1 MMKWKLKD
9 IKVARE
15 TESEIRK
22 LALETSFGFSNTN
35 NTLEAKYGILVK
47 RQDGSQILPNQIEQI
62 REAWVNIQ
70 SKFGGLSTLA
80 KEVKLKISH
89 TGDKFVFSSKA
100 SGVYVPK
107 MGTIAVTNKWGA
119 DSFQTIFA
127 HETAHFID
135 NKIGEQKGQRYF
147 SDNFEGKAG
156 VIARTF
162 RNLMNQKSESD
173 YTNCTKECFARA
185 MEQFFAI
192 ENFGY
197 GVKLANLGTYV
208 TERDYVSKDNYDNQ
222 LRPLIVDFLQSEKDF
237 FKYLVEIEEPQPTN
251 IESGEQPIEPVAETK
266 EEIKADEKAI
276 DELQKEPLQETQK
289 EAEQIKESEASPS
302 VEIPIE
308 TKTQPI
314 EQTMEN
320 KEEKGQENKPIS
332 STNINNWNVVPSVWK
347 NSKTIKKVTFV
358 NSPYDKSLQTLIKPF
373 LGTDTLRDQFMG
385 INFDQYG
392 ITGTNAHILAHIPMP
407 NKEFNGAYLTAVKG
421 AKGDMF
427 EGRYPDYLAVIPK
440 DTQESHPF
448 NAYKLLQY
456 LNVARKFANN
466 NTHAVA
472 LKISKDFNVGF
483 NADFLAEV
491 LEFMLK
497 LGHENLYIHAS
508 TPSRAFIISP
518 DKNFSAENSLYGL
531 IMPVMIDGYELGARD
546 LDFNKELSVYFDFS
560 KNAVINKDGSVAP
573 FKMEYDNNA
582 LLPDNFIEVLNKY
595 SKLNKNNIISII
607 ENFVVENGVGR
618 VSDLESN
625 YTFPA
630 PNLSNGIYR
639 IVDKA
644 VQFQPDYKE
653 IDDYP
658 RDMTNESAETLF
670 AINSDALAY
679 YLEKTNKFEG
689 DDELRPQFSGTH
701 FDYILGSE
709 FNLVATDQ
717 HAICIFNIANFVTI
731 KKDAKAFKFTIPTN
745 TLLTFLNSLSA
756 GEPLI
761 IKKNDT
767 NVIFEATTSK
777 FSIRIIDATY
787 PDYKSI
793 IPKSSPIEMD
803 IDSSQLREC
812 LKSKEVEAFIKENK
826 KEGKIALFD
835 KVGEIDGTKRALYVG
850 VNFNKTTENVKR
862 VCSVEIKEQEKE
874 FETPYN
880 IVMIMPIMVE
890 DADKFSFGVEYLKLA
905 IDTIPVENL
914 KLGYRSKVAGIVIDA
929 SKVSFATTNLAKEN
943 VSKLPPAEAKP
954 KVAPTPTPAPKQVS
968 LAEYERLVTDEL
980 ISLLDISNS
989 DAQNILE
996 VGNARLVVL
1005 RGYKDKESPL
1015 SIAKKVDVLSK
1026 EPAPTETKKEKLT
1039 FDDFHKG
1046 RPILIKIAGTKNF
1059 ADKLSKVFSAFGVRD
1074 MATNQPIVINKNA
1087 YAYFIDKGKA
1097 TSTRDASSY
1106 ENVMKAVNPREI
1118 SLEELGIDTETT
1130 APAPA
1135 PKPAPTTKVE
1145 TKVEETKA
1153 EETEK
1158 PKLEVLK
1165 ARLNL
1170 LKKMI
1175 KAQPNN
1181 TILKTRIKIV
1191 SKMIEK

>member
-1 MMKWKLKD
+1 
-9 IKVARE
+9 
-15 TESEIRK
+15 
-22 LALETSFGFSNTN
+22 
-35 NTLEAKYGILVK
+35 
-47 RQDGSQILPNQIEQI
+47 
-62 REAWVNIQ
+62 
-70 SKFGGLSTLA
+70 
-80 KEVKLKISH
+80 
-89 TGDKFVFSSKA
+89 
-100 SGVYVPK
+100 
-107 MGTIAVTNKWGA
+107 
-119 DSFQTIFA
+119 
-127 HETAHFID
+127 
-135 NKIGEQKGQRYF
+135 
-147 SDNFEGKAG
+147 
-156 VIARTF
+156 
-162 RNLMNQKSESD
+162 
-173 YTNCTKECFARA
+173 
-185 MEQFFAI
+185 
-192 ENFGY
+192 
-197 GVKLANLGTYV
+197 
-208 TERDYVSKDNYDNQ
+208 
-222 LRPLIVDFLQSEKDF
+222 
-237 FKYLVEIEEPQPTN
+237 
-251 IESGEQPIEPVAETK
+251 
-266 EEIKADEKAI
+266 
-276 DELQKEPLQETQK
+276 
-289 EAEQIKESEASPS
+289 
-302 VEIPIE
+302 
-308 TKTQPI
+308 
-314 EQTMEN
+314 
-320 KEEKGQENKPIS
+320 
-332 STNINNWNVVPSVWK
+332 
-347 NSKTIKKVTFV
+347 
-358 NSPYDKSLQTLIKPF
+358 
-373 LGTDTLRDQFMG
+373 
-385 INFDQYG
+385 
-392 ITGTNAHILAHIPMP
+392 
-407 NKEFNGAYLTAVKG
+407 
-421 AKGDMF
+421 
-427 EGRYPDYLAVIPK
+427 
-440 DTQESHPF
+440 
-448 NAYKLLQY
+448 
-456 LNVARKFANN
+456 
-466 NTHAVA
+466 
-472 LKISKDFNVGF
+472 
-483 NADFLAEV
+483 
-491 LEFMLK
+491 MLK
-497 LGHENLYIHAS
+497 LGHENLFIYAS

-546 LDFNKELSVYFDFS
+546 LDFNTELSVYFDFS

-595 SKLNKNNIISII
+595 SKLNKNNIIDII

-644 VQFQPDYKE
+644 VQFQLDYKE

-670 AINSDALAY
+670 AINSDALAFY
-679 YLEKTNKFEG
+679 IQKTNKFEG

-717 HAICIFNIANFVTI
+717 HAICIFNIANFVTL

-767 NVIFEATTSK
+767 TIIFEATTSK
-777 FSIRIIDATY
+777 FSIRLISETY
-787 PDYKSI
+787 PDYKGI

-812 LKSKEVEAFIKENK
+812 LKSKEVEAYIKENK

-835 KVGEIDGTKRALYVG
+835 KVGEINGTKRALYLGLNRGGRREVE
-850 VNFNKTTENVKR
+850 TENVKR

-880 IVMIMPIMVE
+880 MVMIMPIMVN

-914 KLGYRSKVAGIVIDA
+914 RLGYRSKVAGIVIDA

-989 DAQNILE
+989 DAQSILE

-1015 SIAKKVDVLSK
+1015 SIAKKVDALSK
-1026 EPAPTETKKEKLT
+1026 EPAPTETKKEPT
-1039 FDDFHKG
+1039 
-1046 RPILIKIAGTKNF
+1046 
-1059 ADKLSKVFSAFGVRD
+1059 
-1074 MATNQPIVINKNA
+1074 
-1087 YAYFIDKGKA
+1087 
-1097 TSTRDASSY
+1097 
-1106 ENVMKAVNPREI
+1106 
-1118 SLEELGIDTETT
+1118 
-1130 APAPA
+1130 PAPA
-1135 PKPAPTTKVE
+1135 PKVE
-1145 TKVEETKA
+1145 TKAEETKAEETKA